1 MRACLVR
8 KASVRPKHCDRET
21 PRGGGVKLAPPML
34 LLAQEVPR
42 RHTADYDNVAKV
54 EGEREE
60 KPAAAEAE
68 HDTIHE

>member
-1 MRACLVR
+1 MGTGWACILGSPATLSLTLCFSLVQL
-8 KASVRPKHCDRET
+8 
-21 PRGGGVKLAPPML
+21 GVL
-34 LLAQEVPR
+34 EV
-42 RHTADYDNVAKV
+42 VEKV

>member
-1 MRACLVR
+1 MDEPESPRAKRAEEFEDGDWVGCILGSP
-8 KASVRPKHCDRET
+8 AALSLTLCFSVQL
-21 PRGGGVKLAPPML
+21 GVL
-34 LLAQEVPR
+34 EV
-42 RHTADYDNVAKV
+42 VEKV

>member
-1 MRACLVR
+1 MDEPESPRAKRAEEFEDGDWVGMHSRQPCGAL
-8 KASVRPKHCDRET
+8 PD
-21 PRGGGVKLAPPML
+21 PL
-34 LLAQEVPR
+34 LLSVQLGVLEV
-42 RHTADYDNVAKV
+42 VEKV

>member
-1 MRACLVR
+1 MHSRQPCGALPDLCFCVQL
-8 KASVRPKHCDRET
+8 
-21 PRGGGVKLAPPML
+21 GVL
-34 LLAQEVPR
+34 EV
-42 RHTADYDNVAKV
+42 VEKV

>member
-1 MRACLVR
+1 MGTGWVAFSAALRALSLTLCF
-8 KASVRPKHCDRET
+8 SVQL
-21 PRGGGVKLAPPML
+21 GVL
-34 LLAQEVPR
+34 EV
-42 RHTADYDNVAKV
+42 VEKV

>member
-1 MRACLVR
+1 MLWMSRNR
-8 KASVRPKHCDRET
+8 
-21 PRGGGVKLAPPML
+21 LAPSAPRSSKMGTGWACIL
-34 LLAQEVPR
+34 GSPAALSLTLCFSVQLGVLEV
-42 RHTADYDNVAKV
+42 VEKV